1 MSPRVVKAISKHII
15 KPLPTIYI
23 QCFLPDI
30 IPDELK
36 LALVTPVY
44 KANEKELFSNYRPI
58 SVRPCFSK
66 ILEKLMYKRVLFF
79 LNNHK
84 ILTDSQYGFRKNLS
98 TNFQFFSLFQRYLR
112 QYKTVNIQCGFSQ
125 TSPRHLTRQITIYC
139 FCIYQISEQQFSR
152 V

>member
-1 MSPRVVKAISKHII
+1 MLTLFFRSSHWKRNRDRAETTENRQIMRLRWNVSKGCKSAISRHII

-66 ILEKLMYKRVLFF
+66 ILEKLIYKRVLFF
-79 LNNHK
+79 LFKHK
-84 ILTDSQYGFRKNLS
+84 ILTDIQYGFRENLS
-98 TNFQFFSLFQRYLR
+98 TNFQFLSLC
-112 QYKTVNIQCGFSQ
+112 KDM
-125 TSPRHLTRQITIYC
+125 
-139 FCIYQISEQQFSR
+139 
-152 V
+152 

>member
-1 MSPRVVKAISKHII
+1 MLTLFFLDPVTEREIEIELKQLKIDKSGWVVKAISKHII

-112 QYKTVNIQCGFSQ
+112 
-125 TSPRHLTRQITIYC
+125 
-139 FCIYQISEQQFSR
+139 
-152 V
+152 